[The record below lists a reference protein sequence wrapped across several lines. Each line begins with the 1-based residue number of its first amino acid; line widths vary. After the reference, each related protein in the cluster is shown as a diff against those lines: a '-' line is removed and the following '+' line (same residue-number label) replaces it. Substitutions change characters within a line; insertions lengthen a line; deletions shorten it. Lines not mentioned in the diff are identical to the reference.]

1 MIESGLTSKT
11 FSGVR
16 FALVG
21 FNPTDENML
30 RSKLMSGGGV
40 DVGQYAQSCTHL
52 IVDKLVYD
60 DPICVAARSSG
71 KMVVTGSW
79 VHHSFDAGMVIDA
92 NSVLYRPL
100 RDLNGIP
107 GSKSLIVC
115 LTGYQRQDREDIMTM
130 VDLMGGQFSKPLVA
144 NRVTHLICYKF
155 EGEKYELAKRMKR
168 IKLVNHRWLE
178 DCLKNWKLLPE
189 VDYEISGHELE
200 MMEAS
205 ARDSEDEAEDASVKR
220 ANTSPLGL
228 RVGAVAAVEMSK
240 SKGKDIPPVVQTNL
254 DEQGGSSRFN
264 TSKEDWLTPKKME
277 ATVSTGPVTAQQS
290 AGTFQNT
297 SSYASPVN
305 KTMDKMETDEST
317 PINVSVRRHTSLA
330 TYSRK
335 ILQRSSET
343 STLGNESSCQNRTLK
358 LDDRALKASSAFN
371 ISASKSGSSVERTTL
386 FEDLDKLHDKESTP
400 LLPQAKLTDGP
411 VSNKGS
417 EKIHHSSEATLFED
431 LDKLHGEESTPLL
444 PQAKLTDGSVRDKGS
459 EKIHHSSEASIPPP
473 AMLTAENIISKCARE
488 RSSTEPMVGNILLQE
503 PRSGS
508 PKQNLRVV
516 PSINDNSEETNGVL
530 KEADK
535 WTAEAVSLKG
545 ALDEVPE
552 RSVTAEPVMM
562 RSRNS
567 PGSGLTGMKDQVE
580 TEQPK
585 KKTAPRKS
593 LGTRGRKKNP
603 INQKGSIYLSEP
615 TPKDEHTV
623 GLIKGEVSA
632 PATDNGNQKETS
644 SPVLNSEAVLET
656 TKRNDSETDAVER
669 IDSDKLQDKSP
680 EEANAEVEITVL
692 EPERTDDP
700 SDGALQLE
708 VKKSK
713 TKRTSEATVGKNSLQ
728 SGGKKGSSSTAEVG
742 NSGVKKTKK
751 SRKGDDAKA
760 NDTVVEDTRDKSGNE
775 VENFALENELGKV
788 SSDGDQSPAAG
799 ETLVSTEAETKD
811 PSDAA
816 VQPEVDKNNGKRI
829 GEATVGK
836 TRLQSGKKRGSSAV
850 EKASIKKAKKSKKD
864 DETEA
869 NDTVVNDIEIESAE
883 AKENAA
889 VASVARKSL
898 ARQETAAKKSSNDA
912 MQLEVPKNKR
922 KNKKE
927 STVECSSLQ
936 SGEKES
942 SCTAEVGTSSV
953 KKTKKSKKESV
964 AKASDTVM
972 KDVEDNSAEEEN
984 TAVDDNKSGR
994 DKGPRKKAAKSAK
1007 TGAKVVKESKQLSS
1021 GKKALQEQKQ
1031 EPKHFIVSGPKVQRK
1046 EYQKIIRLLKGKC
1059 CRDSHQWSYQATHF
1073 IAPEIR
1079 RTEKFFAAAASG
1091 SWILKTDYVA
1101 DSKEAGKLLPE
1112 EPYEWHS
1119 TDLSADGTISLES
1132 PRKWR
1137 LVKEQTGHGALNGV
1151 RIVVYGDCAI
1161 PSLDTLKRAVKAGD
1175 GTILATA
1182 PPYTRFLNQN
1192 TDFAL
1197 VSPGIPRDDVWIQE
1211 FIRNEIPCVLADYI
1225 VEYVCKPGYALDK
1238 HVLYN
1243 TNTWAERSFN
1253 KLQRSAED

>member
-1 MIESGLTSKT
+1 MESGLPCMT

-21 FNPTDENML
+21 FNPTDANTV

-40 DVGQYAQSCTHL
+40 DAGQYSQEYTHL

-60 DPICVAARSSG
+60 DPVCVAARSSG
-71 KMVVTGSW
+71 KVVVTGSW
-79 VHHSFDAGMVIDA
+79 VHHSFDAGMLIDA

-100 RDLNGIP
+100 RDLDGIP
-107 GSKSLIVC
+107 GAKSLIVC

-189 VDYEISGHELE
+189 VDYQISGHELE

-205 ARDSEDEAEDASVKR
+205 ARDSEDEAEDASAKR

-228 RVGAVAAVEMSK
+228 RVSAVSAVEMSK
-240 SKGKDIPPVVQTNL
+240 SRGKDIPVVQTKL
-254 DEQGGSSRFN
+254 DEHGGSSRCN

-277 ATVSTGPVTAQQS
+277 ATVSTDPITAQQS

-297 SSYASPVN
+297 STYASPVPVN
-305 KTMDKMETDEST
+305 KASERGMGKMETDDST
-317 PINVSVRRHTSLA
+317 PINVSIRRHSSLA

-335 ILQRSSET
+335 TLQRSSET
-343 STLGNESSCQNRTLK
+343 STLGNESSCQNGTLRM
-358 LDDRALKASSAFN
+358 DDRALKASTAFN
-371 ISASKSGSSVERTTL
+371 ISASKSSSSVERKTL
-386 FEDLDKLHDKESTP
+386 FEDLDK
-400 LLPQAKLTDGP
+400 TD
-411 VSNKGS
+411 
-417 EKIHHSSEATLFED
+417 T
-431 LDKLHGEESTPLL
+431 LHGEESTPLL
-444 PQAKLTDGSVRDKGS
+444 PQVKLTDGSVSSKGS
-459 EKIHHSSEASIPPP
+459 PP
-473 AMLTAENIISKCARE
+473 AMSTAENIISKCAPDEIPE
-488 RSSTEPMVGNILLQE
+488 RSSIEPMVGNMLLQE

-508 PKQNLRVV
+508 PKQNLKVV
-516 PSINDNSEETNGVL
+516 PNINDNTEGEEVAHKLDVSDSATRLCSSSVVL
-530 KEADK
+530 KEADT
-535 WTAEAVSLKG
+535 WTAEILKG
-545 ALDEVPE
+545 GLDE
-552 RSVTAEPVMM
+552 RSVTEPVMM
-562 RSRNS
+562 RSSTS
-567 PGSGLTGMKDQVE
+567 PVE
-580 TEQPK
+580 TEPPK

-603 INQKGSIYLSEP
+603 ISQKGSIYLSEP
-615 TPKDEHTV
+615 TPKDEHSD
-623 GLIKGEVSA
+623 GLIKGNVSEL
-632 PATDNGNQKETS
+632 ATDDSNQKEIP
-644 SPVLNSEAVLET
+644 SPVLNAEAVPEMA
-656 TKRNDSETDAVER
+656 KGSVSETEALDR
-669 IDSDKLQDKSP
+669 IDSDKQQAKSP
-680 EEANAEVEITVL
+680 EEAGAEVEIKML
-692 EPERTDDP
+692 ESEVTEVPTKDP

-708 VKKSK
+708 ISKSK
-713 TKRTSEATVGKNSLQ
+713 NKRMSESTVGKNSLQ
-728 SGGKKGSSSTAEVG
+728 SGKKGSSSRAEVAD
-742 NSGVKKTKK
+742 SGFKKTKK
-751 SRKGDDAKA
+751 SRKEA
-760 NDTVVEDTRDKSGNE
+760 NDTVMEDIRDISANE
-775 VENFALENELGKV
+775 MENVALENESGKV
-788 SSDGDQSPAAG
+788 SSGGDQSPAAG
-799 ETLVSTEAETKD
+799 DTSVRTDAETKD

-816 VQPEVDKNNGKRI
+816 VQSGVEKDNGKRRK
-829 GEATVGK
+829 EATVGK
-836 TRLQSGKKRGSSAV
+836 TRLQSGKKRSSSAV
-850 EKASIKKAKKSKKD
+850 ESDKANVKKTKKSKTD

-869 NDTVVNDIEIESAE
+869 NDTVMNDTVINSAE
-883 AKENAA
+883 VKEDAA
-889 VASVARKSL
+889 VDKKPEDVSSDRTQSPVARKPL
-898 ARQETAAKKSSNDA
+898 TRKETAAKDLSNAA

-922 KNKKE
+922 KIRKE
-927 STVECSSLQ
+927 PAVERSSLQ

-942 SCTAEVGTSSV
+942 SSTVEVGSSSV
-953 KKTKKSKKESV
+953 KKSKKSKKERG

-972 KDVEDNSAEEEN
+972 KDIEDNSAEEKES
-984 TAVDDNKSGR
+984 TEVDNKSGPGI
-994 DKGPRKKAAKSAK
+994 DKRPKKKAAKTAK
-1007 TGAKVVKESKQLSS
+1007 TVAKTAKESKQLSS
-1021 GKKALQEQKQ
+1021 SKKALQEQRQ

-1046 EYQKIIRLLKGKC
+1046 EYQKILRLLNGKC

-1112 EPYEWHS
+1112 EPYEWHG
-1119 TDLSADGTISLES
+1119 TGLSADGSISLES

-1137 LVKEQTGHGALNGV
+1137 LVKEQTGHGALHGLRV
-1151 RIVVYGDCAI
+1151 VVYGDCAV

-1197 VSPGIPRDDVWIQE
+1197 ISPGMPRDNVWVQE
-1211 FIRNEIPCVLADYI
+1211 FIRHEIPCVVADYI

-1243 TNTWAERSFN
+1243 TNAWAERSFN
-1253 KLQRSAED
+1253 KLQLSAED

>member
-1 MIESGLTSKT
+1 
-11 FSGVR
+11 
-16 FALVG
+16 
-21 FNPTDENML
+21 
-30 RSKLMSGGGV
+30 
-40 DVGQYAQSCTHL
+40 
-52 IVDKLVYD
+52 
-60 DPICVAARSSG
+60 
-71 KMVVTGSW
+71 
-79 VHHSFDAGMVIDA
+79 
-92 NSVLYRPL
+92 
-100 RDLNGIP
+100 
-107 GSKSLIVC
+107 
-115 LTGYQRQDREDIMTM
+115 
-130 VDLMGGQFSKPLVA
+130 
-144 NRVTHLICYKF
+144 
-155 EGEKYELAKRMKR
+155 
-168 IKLVNHRWLE
+168 
-178 DCLKNWKLLPE
+178 
-189 VDYEISGHELE
+189 

-205 ARDSEDEAEDASVKR
+205 ARDSEDEAEDASAKR

-240 SKGKDIPPVVQTNL
+240 SKGKDIPPVVQTKL

-317 PINVSVRRHTSLA
+317 PINVSVRRHSSLA

-335 ILQRSSET
+335 TLQRSSET
-343 STLGNESSCQNRTLK
+343 STLGNESSCQNGSLK
-358 LDDRALKASSAFN
+358 IDDRALRASTAFN
-371 ISASKSGSSVERTTL
+371 ISASKPGSSVERTTL

-400 LLPQAKLTDGP
+400 LLAQAKLTDGP

-417 EKIHHSSEATLFED
+417 EKIHHSREATLFED

-444 PQAKLTDGSVRDKGS
+444 PQAKLTDGSVSDKGS

-473 AMLTAENIISKCARE
+473 AMSTAENIISKYAPE
-488 RSSTEPMVGNILLQE
+488 RSSPEPMVRNILLQE

-508 PKQNLRVV
+508 PKQNLSVV
-516 PSINDNSEETNGVL
+516 PSINDNTEGKEVAHKLDLSDSATRLFSSSGVL

-535 WTAEAVSLKG
+535 WTAEAISLKG

-562 RSRNS
+562 RSSNS

-585 KKTAPRKS
+585 RKTAPRKS

-603 INQKGSIYLSEP
+603 INLKGSIYLSEP
-615 TPKDEHTV
+615 TPKDEHTDD
-623 GLIKGEVSA
+623 LIKGIESA
-632 PATDNGNQKETS
+632 LATDNNSNQKEKS
-644 SPVLNSEAVLET
+644 SPVLNAEAVPEMA
-656 TKRNDSETDAVER
+656 KRNDSETDAVER
-669 IDSDKLQDKSP
+669 IDSDKPQAKSP

-713 TKRTSEATVGKNSLQ
+713 TKRTSEASVGKNSLQ
-728 SGGKKGSSSTAEVG
+728 SGKKGSSSTAEVG

-751 SRKGDDAKA
+751 SRKGDDGKA
-760 NDTVVEDTRDKSGNE
+760 NDTVMEDMGDKSTNE
-775 VENFALENELGKV
+775 MENFALENKFGKV

-799 ETLVSTEAETKD
+799 ETLVSTEAET
-811 PSDAA
+811 PNDAA
-816 VQPEVDKNNGKRI
+816 VQPGVDKNNGKRI
-829 GEATVGK
+829 GEATGGK

-850 EKASIKKAKKSKKD
+850 GKASIKKAKKSKKD

-869 NDTVVNDIEIESAE
+869 NDDTVMNDIEIESAE
-883 AKENAA
+883 ARENAA
-889 VASVARKSL
+889 VDKKPEDVPSDGTQSPVARKPL
-898 ARQETAAKKSSNDA
+898 ARKETAAAKKSSNAA

-927 STVECSSLQ
+927 STVESSSLQ
-936 SGEKES
+936 SGEKENS
-942 SCTAEVGTSSV
+942 STAEVGTSSV
-953 KKTKKSKKESV
+953 KKPKKSKKESV
-964 AKASDTVM
+964 TKASDTVM

-994 DKGPRKKAAKSAK
+994 DKNPRKKAAKSAK

-1021 GKKALQEQKQ
+1021 SKKALQEQIKQ

-1073 IAPEIR
+1073 IVPEIR

-1091 SWILKTDYVA
+1091 RYK
-1101 DSKEAGKLLPE
+1101 
-1112 EPYEWHS
+1112 
-1119 TDLSADGTISLES
+1119 
-1132 PRKWR
+1132 
-1137 LVKEQTGHGALNGV
+1137 Q
-1151 RIVVYGDCAI
+1151 C
-1161 PSLDTLKRAVKAGD
+1161 PS
-1175 GTILATA
+1175 
-1182 PPYTRFLNQN
+1182 
-1192 TDFAL
+1192 
-1197 VSPGIPRDDVWIQE
+1197 
-1211 FIRNEIPCVLADYI
+1211 
-1225 VEYVCKPGYALDK
+1225 
-1238 HVLYN
+1238 
-1243 TNTWAERSFN
+1243 
-1253 KLQRSAED
+1253 

>member
-1 MIESGLTSKT
+1 MESGLPCMT

-21 FNPTDENML
+21 FNPTDANTV

-40 DVGQYAQSCTHL
+40 DAGQYSQEYTHL

-60 DPICVAARSSG
+60 DPVCVAARSSG
-71 KMVVTGSW
+71 KVVVTGSW
-79 VHHSFDAGMVIDA
+79 VHHSFDAGMLIDA
-92 NSVLYRPL
+92 NSVLYTPL
-100 RDLNGIP
+100 RELDGIP
-107 GSKSLIVC
+107 GAKSLIVC

-205 ARDSEDEAEDASVKR
+205 ARDSEDEAEDASAKR

-228 RVGAVAAVEMSK
+228 RVSAVSAVEMSK
-240 SKGKDIPPVVQTNL
+240 SRGKDIPVVQTNL
-254 DEQGGSSRFN
+254 DEQGGSSRCN

-277 ATVSTGPVTAQQS
+277 ATVSTDPVTAQQS

-297 SSYASPVN
+297 STYASPVPVN
-305 KTMDKMETDEST
+305 KASERGMGKMETDDLT
-317 PINVSVRRHTSLA
+317 PINVSIRRHSSLA

-335 ILQRSSET
+335 TLQRSSET
-343 STLGNESSCQNRTLK
+343 STLGNESSCQNGTLRM
-358 LDDRALKASSAFN
+358 DDRALKASTAFN
-371 ISASKSGSSVERTTL
+371 ISASKSSSSVERKTL
-386 FEDLDKLHDKESTP
+386 FEDLDK
-400 LLPQAKLTDGP
+400 TD
-411 VSNKGS
+411 
-417 EKIHHSSEATLFED
+417 T
-431 LDKLHGEESTPLL
+431 LHGEESTPLL
-444 PQAKLTDGSVRDKGS
+444 PQVKLTDGSVSSKGS
-459 EKIHHSSEASIPPP
+459 PP
-473 AMLTAENIISKCARE
+473 AMSTAENIISKCAPDEIPE
-488 RSSTEPMVGNILLQE
+488 RSSIEPMVGNMLLQE

-508 PKQNLRVV
+508 PKQNLKVV
-516 PSINDNSEETNGVL
+516 PNINDNTEGEEVAHKLDVSDSATRLCSSSVVL
-530 KEADK
+530 KEADT
-535 WTAEAVSLKG
+535 WTAEILKG
-545 ALDEVPE
+545 GLDE
-552 RSVTAEPVMM
+552 RSVAEPVMM
-562 RSRNS
+562 RSSTS
-567 PGSGLTGMKDQVE
+567 PVE
-580 TEQPK
+580 TEPPK

-603 INQKGSIYLSEP
+603 ISQKGSIYLSEP
-615 TPKDEHTV
+615 TPKDEHSD
-623 GLIKGEVSA
+623 GLIKGNVSEL
-632 PATDNGNQKETS
+632 ATDDSNQKEIP
-644 SPVLNSEAVLET
+644 SPVLNAEAVPEMAKGSVSESEAL
-656 TKRNDSETDAVER
+656 DR
-669 IDSDKLQDKSP
+669 IDSDKQQVKTP
-680 EEANAEVEITVL
+680 EEAGAEVEIKML
-692 EPERTDDP
+692 ESELAEVPTKDP

-708 VKKSK
+708 ISKSINE
-713 TKRTSEATVGKNSLQ
+713 RMSE
-728 SGGKKGSSSTAEVG
+728 KKGSSSRAEAAD
-742 NSGVKKTKK
+742 SGVKKTKK
-751 SRKGDDAKA
+751 SRKEDDAKA
-760 NDTVVEDTRDKSGNE
+760 NDTVMEDIT
-775 VENFALENELGKV
+775 VLENESGKV
-788 SSDGDQSPAAG
+788 SSGGDQSPAAG
-799 ETLVSTEAETKD
+799 DTSVRTGAETKD

-816 VQPEVDKNNGKRI
+816 VQPGVDKDNGKRRK
-829 GEATVGK
+829 EATVGK
-836 TRLQSGKKRGSSAV
+836 TRLQSGKKRSSSAV
-850 EKASIKKAKKSKKD
+850 ESDKANVKKTKKSKTD

-869 NDTVVNDIEIESAE
+869 NDTVMNDTVMNSAE
-883 AKENAA
+883 VKEDAA
-889 VASVARKSL
+889 VDKKPEDVSSDRTQSPIARKPL
-898 ARQETAAKKSSNDA
+898 TRKETAAKDLSNAA

-922 KNKKE
+922 KNRKE
-927 STVECSSLQ
+927 PAVERSSLQ

-942 SCTAEVGTSSV
+942 SSTVEVGSSSV
-953 KKTKKSKKESV
+953 KKSKKSKKERG

-972 KDVEDNSAEEEN
+972 KDIEDNSAEEKES
-984 TAVDDNKSGR
+984 TEVDNKSGPGI
-994 DKGPRKKAAKSAK
+994 DKRPKKKAAKTAK
-1007 TGAKVVKESKQLSS
+1007 TGAKTAKESKQLSS
-1021 GKKALQEQKQ
+1021 SKKALQEQRQ

-1046 EYQKIIRLLKGKC
+1046 EYQKILRLLNGKC

-1112 EPYEWHS
+1112 EPYEWHG
-1119 TDLSADGTISLES
+1119 TGLSADGSISLES

-1137 LVKEQTGHGALNGV
+1137 LVKEQTGHGALHGLRV
-1151 RIVVYGDCAI
+1151 VVYGDCAV

-1197 VSPGIPRDDVWIQE
+1197 ISPGMPRDNVWVQE
-1211 FIRNEIPCVLADYI
+1211 FIRHEIPCVVADYI

-1243 TNTWAERSFN
+1243 TNAWAERSFN
-1253 KLQRSAED
+1253 KLQLSAED

>member
-1 MIESGLTSKT
+1 MIDSGIPSKT

-21 FNPTDENML
+21 FNPIDGNTL

-40 DVGQYAQSCTHL
+40 DVGQQTQDCTHL
-52 IVDKLVYD
+52 IVDKIVYD

-71 KMVVTGSW
+71 KVVVTGSW

-205 ARDSEDEAEDASVKR
+205 ARDSEDEAVDASVKR

-240 SKGKDIPPVVQTNL
+240 SRGKDIPVVQTNL
-254 DEQGGSSRFN
+254 DEQGGSSRCN

-277 ATVSTGPVTAQQS
+277 ATVSTGAVAAQQG
-290 AGTFQNT
+290 AGTCQNT
-297 SSYASPVN
+297 SSYASPV
-305 KTMDKMETDEST
+305 KTSERGMDEMETDDST
-317 PINVSVRRHTSLA
+317 PINMSTRRHSSLA
-330 TYSRK
+330 TYSRRT
-335 ILQRSSET
+335 LQRSPET
-343 STLGNESSCQNRTLK
+343 SSLGNESSYQNGTLK
-358 LDDRALKASSAFN
+358 MDDWALKSSTAFD
-371 ISASKSGSSVERTTL
+371 ISASKPGSSVERTTL
-386 FEDLDKLHDKESTP
+386 FKDLDK
-400 LLPQAKLTDGP
+400 
-411 VSNKGS
+411 
-417 EKIHHSSEATLFED
+417 I
-431 LDKLHGEESTPLL
+431 DKLHGEESTPLL
-444 PQAKLTDGSVRDKGS
+444 PKAKLTDGSVSDKGS

-473 AMLTAENIISKCARE
+473 AMSTAENMISKCAPE
-488 RSSTEPMVGNILLQE
+488 RLSTEPMVGNILLQE

-508 PKQNLRVV
+508 PKQSLRAV
-516 PSINDNSEETNGVL
+516 PSIDDNTEGKEVSLKLDLSDSSTRLFSSSDVRKEADIWTAETNDVL
-530 KEADK
+530 EADK
-535 WTAEAVSLKG
+535 WTAEAISLKG
-545 ALDEVPE
+545 ALDEAPE
-552 RSVTAEPVMM
+552 RSITAEPVVM
-562 RSRNS
+562 RSSIS

-580 TEQPK
+580 TELPK
-585 KKTAPRKS
+585 KKTALRKS

-615 TPKDEHTV
+615 TPKDEHTD
-623 GLIKGEVSA
+623 GLIKGEASA
-632 PATDNGNQKETS
+632 PATDNGNQKEIS
-644 SPVLNSEAVLET
+644 SPVLNAEAVSEMA
-656 TKRNDSETDAVER
+656 KRSDSETEA
-669 IDSDKLQDKSP
+669 IDSDKLQTKTP
-680 EEANAEVEITVL
+680 EEAAEVEIAML
-692 EPERTDDP
+692 ESEVTEAPTKDP

-708 VKKSK
+708 VTESKSK
-713 TKRTSEATVGKNSLQ
+713 STREATVGKTSLQ
-728 SGGKKGSSSTAEVG
+728 SGKKGS
-742 NSGVKKTKK
+742 SGVKKTKK
-751 SRKGDDAKA
+751 SRKEDDAKA
-760 NDTVVEDTRDKSGNE
+760 NDTVMEDKSAKE
-775 VENFALENELGKV
+775 MENFALENKSGKV
-788 SSDGDQSPAAG
+788 SSGGDQSAAAG

-816 VQPEVDKNNGKRI
+816 VQLGVDKNNGKHRK
-829 GEATVGK
+829 EATVGK
-836 TRLQSGKKRGSSAV
+836 NRLQSGKKRSSSAV
-850 EKASIKKAKKSKKD
+850 ASDKASVKKTKKSKTD
-864 DETEA
+864 NETEA
-869 NDTVVNDIEIESAE
+869 NDTVMNDVEIESAE

-889 VASVARKSL
+889 VDKKPEDVPSDGTQSPVARKPL
-898 ARQETAAKKSSNDA
+898 ARKETAA
-912 MQLEVPKNKR
+912 KNKR
-922 KNKKE
+922 KNRKE
-927 STVECSSLQ
+927 PTVERSSLQ

-942 SCTAEVGTSSV
+942 SSTVEVGTSSV
-953 KKTKKSKKESV
+953 KKPKKSKKECG
-964 AKASDTVM
+964 AKATDTVM
-972 KDVEDNSAEEEN
+972 KDVGDNTAEEKEN
-984 TAVDDNKSGR
+984 TAVDDKSGR
-994 DKGPRKKAAKSAK
+994 DKSPRKKAAKSAK
-1007 TGAKVVKESKQLSS
+1007 TGTKADKESKQLSS
-1021 GKKALQEQKQ
+1021 SKKALQQIKQ
-1031 EPKHFIVSGPKVQRK
+1031 EPKHFIVSGPKAQRK

-1119 TDLSADGTISLES
+1119 TGLSADGTISLES

-1137 LVKEQTGHGALNGV
+1137 LVKEQTGHGALHGV

-1197 VSPGIPRDDVWIQE
+1197 ISPGMPRDDVWIQE

-1243 TNTWAERSFN
+1243 TNTWPERSFN
-1253 KLQRSAED
+1253 KLQLSAEE